1 MAWLILGVGLLT
13 TVFTCIQVKQNI
25 EQDAVKQFAFTCDQI
40 TLKLQEHL
48 EAYALVLKG
57 GSAFFTGSDVVK
69 RQEWKAYVDSLQVE
83 QSIPG
88 MQGIGFA
95 KVIPAAQLTSHIT
108 TVRGEGFPDY
118 SVHPPGERAFYTSI
132 IYLEPFTGRNL
143 RAFGFDMYNEPVR
156 RLAMEKARDTGD
168 TALSGKVE
176 LIQET
181 GTDVQAGVL
190 MYVPVYRTGAPA
202 ATVEQK
208 QAALQ
213 GWVYS
218 PYRMNDFMRSI
229 LTDWKRHDGKIVNLA
244 IYDNQ
249 EASPANRLF
258 ANLPTVTPDVHSLFY
273 QQRII
278 NFKGRQWLLVFDHT
292 KTPFAISYGQV
303 LTILICGFALS
314 GLLFGLMRSITKT
327 QTNAVGIANKLTEKI
342 QLLLDS
348 TAEAI
353 YGIDLNGDC
362 TFCNDACLKMLGY
375 THYDELLGK
384 NMHWLIHGKHKNGT
398 AFPIED
404 CPIFQAFKKGERIHI
419 DNEVLWRIDGSC
431 FAAEYWSYPRSHE
444 GVIIGA
450 VVTFM
455 DITERKQ
462 MEMALRDSEF
472 RWKFA
477 IEGSGD
483 GVWDW
488 NIQSHETVY
497 SPLWKAMLG
506 YTEAD
511 ILPTVQEWQTR
522 IHPDDQLPV
531 QELLQAY
538 LSGKTEHYMVE
549 FRLRCKDN
557 SYKWILARGML
568 VSKSEDNKPLRM
580 IGTHTDISELK
591 NKEVALEEA
600 LSRLQKI
607 TRRLP
612 GIAYQFRLRPDG
624 STSFPYISQVIKD
637 TYGISPEELHD
648 DASKMFD
655 LIHPDDLDDVIAAIQ
670 KSAQKLI
677 PWSHEYRVQYN
688 DSVHWLYGNSLP
700 EQEADGSILWYG
712 FISDIT
718 ERKQDEVLLIKTNT
732 QLQTEIQERKVI
744 EKALRE
750 SENRFR
756 VIADHAPVLIWI
768 AGLDKGCYFF
778 NKVWLEFSGRSLQ
791 EEEGNGWAE
800 GVHPE
805 DFQFC
810 LNIYVTAF
818 DARQTFTMEYRLR
831 RFDGEHRWLLDN
843 GVPYYDDNNTFLG
856 FIGSCIDITERKN
869 QDTILLKNNVDLENA
884 RVSAEKANQAKSE
897 FLSSMSH
904 ELRSPLNAILGFAQ
918 LMELDSP
925 PPTPSQ
931 AESIVQIIEAGWH
944 LLKLINEILDL
955 AKIESGQTSLY
966 QESLSLNEIIEECC
980 TMMKPKS
987 RKYGIPIIIPPA
999 DAQYVVYADRVR
1011 LKQVLI
1017 NLLSNAVK
1025 YNRKQGT
1032 VEVQCTE
1039 NTLGYLRVSIL
1050 DTGDGLSPD
1059 QLAQLFQRFNR
1070 LGQESGNREGTGI
1083 GLIVAKQLIEL
1094 MGGIIGVDSHVGTGS
1109 VFWIE
1114 LPAMTGSHPD
1124 LVDSIAIALPAPRE
1138 ALEAPQQTLLYVED
1152 NPANMK
1158 LVEKIIAR
1166 QPNLRLLTAND
1177 ATSGIQI
1184 ARDYQPIIILMDI
1197 NLPGINGIEA
1207 LHLLRSDPSTAHI
1220 TVLALSA
1227 NAMPADVEKG
1237 LESGFFNY
1245 ITKPIN
1251 INEFMAKLDTALAFA
1266 NEINHDRQSGV

>member
-13 TVFTCIQVKQNI
+13 TVFTCLQVKQNI

-88 MQGIGFA
+88 MQGLGFA
-95 KVIPAAQLTSHIT
+95 KVIPAAQLTSHIAM
-108 TVRGEGFPDY
+108 VRGEGFPDY

-143 RAFGFDMYNEPVR
+143 RAFGFDMYTEPVR

-176 LIQET
+176 LVQET

-190 MYVPVYRTGAPA
+190 MYVPVYRTGAPV
-202 ATVEQK
+202 ATVEQR

-218 PYRMNDFMRSI
+218 PYRMNDLMLDI

-244 IYDNQ
+244 IYDKQ
-249 EASPANRLF
+249 EATPANRLF
-258 ANLPTVTPDVHSLFY
+258 ANLPTVMPDVNSLFY

-278 NFKGRQWLLVFDHT
+278 NFKGQQWLLVFDHT
-292 KTPFAISYGQV
+292 KKSFPISYGLV
-303 LTILICGFALS
+303 LITLICGFMLS
-314 GLLFGLMRSITKT
+314 GLLFGLIRSRTNT
-327 QTNAVGIANKLTEKI
+327 QVNAVGIANKLTEKI
-342 QLLLDS
+342 QLLLSS

-375 THYDELLGK
+375 THHDELLGK
-384 NMHWLIHGKHKNGT
+384 NMHVQIHEKRKDRT
-398 AFPIED
+398 PFPVED
-404 CPIFQAFKKGERIHI
+404 CSIFMAFKKGEQIHI
-419 DNEVLWRIDGSC
+419 DNEVFWRNDGSC
-431 FAAEYWSYPRSHE
+431 FAVEYWSYPQIQE
-444 GVIIGA
+444 GLIVGA
-450 VVTFM
+450 VVTFI

-462 MEMALRDSEF
+462 LEQALRDSEF

-477 IEGSGD
+477 LEGSGD

-488 NIQSHETVY
+488 NIQTHETLY

-511 ILPTVQEWQTR
+511 ILPTIQEWQTR

-538 LSGKTEHYMVE
+538 LSGKTAHYMVE

-557 SYKWILARGML
+557 SYKWILTRGML
-568 VSKSEDNKPLRM
+568 VSKSEDGKPLRM
-580 IGTHTDISELK
+580 IGTHTDISEAK
-591 NKEVALEEA
+591 NKELQLEEA
-600 LSRLQKI
+600 LNRLQKI

-624 STSFPYISQVIKD
+624 SKSFPYISQVIKD
-637 TYGISPEELHD
+637 AYGISPEELQH

-655 LIHPDDLDDVIAAIQ
+655 MIHPDDLGDVIASIQ
-670 KSAQKLI
+670 QSAQKLI

-700 EQEADGSILWYG
+700 EQEADGSILWHG
-712 FISDIT
+712 FITDIT
-718 ERKQDEVLLIKTNT
+718 ERKQDEVLLIKTNAH
-732 QLQTEIQERKVI
+732 LQTEIQERKVI
-744 EKALRE
+744 EKALRV

-778 NKVWLEFSGRSLQ
+778 NKVWLDFSGRSLQ

-810 LNIYVTAF
+810 LNIYITAF
-818 DARQTFTMEYRLR
+818 DARQAFTMEYRLR
-831 RFDGEHRWLLDN
+831 RFDGEYRWLLDN
-843 GVPYYDDNNTFLG
+843 GVPYYDDNNIFLG

-869 QDTILLKNNVDLENA
+869 QDDALLKTNIDLKNA
-884 RVSAEKANQAKSE
+884 KISADKANQAKSE

-918 LMELDSP
+918 LLEINSP

-931 AESIVQIIEAGWH
+931 AESIFQIIEAGWH

-955 AKIESGQTSLY
+955 AKIEAGQTSLSE
-966 QESLSLNEIIEECC
+966 ESLSLNAIIEECC
-980 TMMKPKS
+980 AMMRSKS
-987 RKYGIPIIIPPA
+987 QKFGIPLIISPIE
-999 DAQYVVYADRVR
+999 AQYVVYADRTR

-1017 NLLSNAVK
+1017 NLLSNAIK

-1032 VEVQCTE
+1032 VEIQCTE
-1039 NTLGYLRVSIL
+1039 NTPGYLRVSVR
-1050 DTGDGLSPD
+1050 DNGAGLSPD
-1059 QLAQLFQRFNR
+1059 QLAQLFQQFNR
-1070 LGQESGNREGTGI
+1070 LGQESSNREGTGI

-1094 MGGIIGVDSHVGTGS
+1094 MGGIIGVDSMVGTGS

-1114 LPAMTGSHPD
+1114 LPAMTGQHPAPEE
-1124 LVDSIAIALPAPRE
+1124 STPMALPNPQKT
-1138 ALEAPQQTLLYVED
+1138 LEAPIQTLLYVED

-1158 LVEKIIAR
+1158 LVEQIIAR

-1184 ARDYQPIIILMDI
+1184 ARDYQPDIILLDI

-1237 LESGFFNY
+1237 LEAGFFNY

-1266 NEINHDRQSGV
+1266 NEINHDQQSGI